1 MGPGGGVLG
10 DRCAAVFSSTL
21 PTVMYNSSEKEMK
34 FYWDSTWGDL
44 SLVEGYR
51 LSKQT
56 NTAKKIAI
64 FQGSMGIRIF
74 TVILAGLM
82 ALMSVVFRVMVLKLR
97 QKTIISYAQPLFLQ
111 CILAGSFLSYVKEAL
126 KMSKLSK

>member
-56 NTAKKIAI
+56 NTAKKIVI
-64 FQGSMGIRIF
+64 FQGSMGIRVF
-74 TVILAGLM
+74 MVVLA
-82 ALMSVVFRVMVLKLR
+82 ALMSLMSFVFLGLVHIHRM
-97 QKTIISYAQPLFLQ
+97 KTILLYAQPLFLQ
-111 CILAGSFLSYVKEAL
+111 FILAGSFMSYVKEHER
-126 KMSKLSK
+126 